1 MRLYTYWRRS
11 SAYRVRIALGLKGVA
26 YEPSF
31 VHLLRAGGQQHATE
45 FQSKNPRGQVPVL
58 EVSGEDGLPPTFLA
72 QSLAIIEYLEE
83 RFPEPPL
90 LPKDLLARAR
100 VRELAELI
108 NSGIQPFQN
117 LSTTAFLSEA
127 APGFDKARWFQ
138 HFIGAG
144 LQVLEARATASCGRF
159 MVGDAVSIA
168 DVMLV
173 PQLYAARRLG
183 VLGLG
188 ELPTL
193 LRVEAECLKLDGFAS
208 AHPDRQPD
216 RE

>member
-1 MRLYTYWRRS
+1 MKLHTFWRSS
-11 SAYRVRIALGLKGVA
+11 SAYRVRIALGMKGLSYV
-26 YEPSF
+26 PNF
-31 VHLLRAGGQQHATE
+31 VHLVREGGAQHGAE
-45 FQSKNPRGQVPVL
+45 FRRKNPLGQIPVL
-58 EVSGEDGLPPTFLA
+58 EVDDAGSPVYLS

-90 LPKDLLARAR
+90 LPRELVTRAR

-127 APGFDKARWFQ
+127 APDLDKARWYA
-138 HFIGAG
+138 HFIGGG
-144 LQVLEARATASCGRF
+144 LATLEARATSLSGRYL
-159 MVGDAVSIA
+159 VGDRVSIA
-168 DVMLV
+168 DVLLV

-183 VLGLG
+183 LPLGALS
-188 ELPTL
+188 TL
-193 LRVEAECLKLDGFAS
+193 ARVESNCLALEGFAV

>member
-1 MRLYTYWRRS
+1 MRLFTYWRSS
-11 SAYRVRIALGLKGVA
+11 SAYRVRIALAVKGVA
-26 YEPSF
+26 YQPAF
-31 VHLLRAGGQQHATE
+31 VHLTRDGGAQHAAD
-45 FQSKNPRGQVPVL
+45 FLGKSPLGQIPVL
-58 EVSGEDGLPPTFLA
+58 EVHGEHGELPAFLT

-117 LSTTAFLSEA
+117 LTTTQFLDLV
-127 APGFDKARWFQ
+127 APELDKRRWFEK
-138 HFIGAG
+138 FIAGG
-144 LQVLEARATASCGRF
+144 LQVLEARALRLAGRF
-159 MVGDAVSIA
+159 LVADEVSTA
-168 DVMLV
+168 DVLLV

-183 VLGLG
+183 LSF
-188 ELPTL
+188 EAYPTL
-193 LRVEAECLKLDGFAS
+193 TRIEAECLKLDGFAS